1 MKKLR
6 ILWLHPALYLSGG
19 GTRYVSE
26 AIQEL
31 SKRHNVELYVQKA
44 LPKYIKQYSSVSQ
57 NPLP

>member
-31 SKRHNVELYVQKA
+31 SKHHHVVLYVQKA
-44 LPKYIKQYSSVSQ
+44 IPKYIEEYKNVGIHV
-57 NPLP
+57 NI